1 MACDGS
7 GYELK
12 DNACEPKACP
22 SGYSTS
28 VSCKNGKKE
37 TDSSYYSGTSVCK
50 QCVNCDAGETC
61 ACSNGKVADGNG
73 NCKCP
78 AGKVDDGKGG
88 CKVACTYSTESDCKN
103 GISHCGSCSQDRN
116 GCYTCSACD
125 GSGYELKDNAC
136 KTKACPSGY
145 SAIIMYCSNGKK
157 KVDSSYYS
165 GTSVCKQCVNCN
177 AGETCA
183 CKNGKVADG
192 NGNCKCPAGKVD
204 DGKGGCKVPCTY
216 STESACKSGI
226 SHCGSCSQDSNGCY
240 ACSACDGSGYELKDN
255 ACKAKACPSGYSTS
269 VSCKNGTKT
278 ETSGYSGTLP
288 CKKCVNCDAGE
299 QCACPAGQVSDGKG
313 GCKVACKYSTES
325 ACKSGTSNCKLCSKD
340 SDGCYNCSACNPAY
354 ELKNN
359 ACEAIT
365 INGGATLQGNCSAN
379 ELPCTINGKSVC
391 CTSNLKGCSAYED
404 TCKTY
409 PFGTTQ
415 CACYSKGIATLK

>member
-1 MACDGS
+1 MHGRLIFCGARICVRLAKEWGWSNCFTATETACTTKSEWYTKALGKSGDATCYACACDGFTFGGMIGCCS
-7 GYELK
+7 GGK
-12 DNACEPKACP
+12 VTCGNAKGPCVECCNDSNCSDGKKCVNGSCVADCP
-22 SGYSTS
+22 SGYSTLQ
-28 VSCKNGKKE
+28 K
-37 TDSSYYSGTSVCK
+37 
-50 QCVNCDAGETC
+50 
-61 ACSNGKVADGNG
+61 
-73 NCKCP
+73 
-78 AGKVDDGKGG
+78 
-88 CKVACTYSTESDCKN
+88 
-103 GISHCGSCSQDRN
+103 ICSQ
-116 GCYTCSACD
+116 
-125 GSGYELKDNAC
+125 
-136 KTKACPSGY
+136 
-145 SAIIMYCSNGKK
+145 
-157 KVDSSYYS
+157 
-165 GTSVCKQCVNCN
+165 
-177 AGETCA
+177 
-183 CKNGKVADG
+183 
-192 NGNCKCPAGKVD
+192 
-204 DGKGGCKVPCTY
+204 
-216 STESACKSGI
+216 
-226 SHCGSCSQDSNGCY
+226 
-240 ACSACDGSGYELKDN
+240 
-255 ACKAKACPSGYSTS
+255 
-269 VSCKNGTKT
+269 GTKT

-365 INGGATLQGNCSAN
+365 INGSATLQGNCSAN